1 MNRYQK
7 AIKYTK
13 PLKEIDEK
21 INRLNEMMTTSG
33 MYTVVDQDNGLEEEP
48 PEYNPPPL
56 GDLGPDNFSWP
67 DQGDG
72 SDADANP
79 VTTGLAVT
87 DTLGREVPLYDY
99 LPGITYSG
107 WDRQPDYSLYG
118 GKKPYAIVYDG
129 RALASTRLFYL
140 SDNGLN
146 LVMQIGA
153 YTTPGPYTDLQKEFS
168 DWYNNADK
176 SNLTTKT
183 IYIWGPL
190 QTLVGGWYGA
200 GQYYPAHLSNT
211 SDPKADRAL
220 YAYTMYVPGTGNRNY
235 ASDPGVRSRAPRVNR
250 VISRDD
256 IGDPNYYSG
265 PVSNILNI
273 IQGVVN
279 FGQGVIDFISGFG
292 SGGDNP
298 LPPPLPPPPPPP
310 PEDPPS
316 PPPPPEDTPPPP
328 PPPPEDENDD
338 RPLVPLGYDEN
349 GNPTG
354 YIRLSPSQ
362 MEQFKD
368 GGGDV
373 AIREGKSLN
382 EVMQDGYENRKNTVT
397 DFTSGIGDG
406 LGVLGQ
412 VQDTLNVN
420 KALGNIEP
428 PSSPGERSTIKE
440 GEKGSSTNPVQTNL
454 SDSSMNELQNAM
466 NNYDSTVDG
475 DLKSYLNRVTSSGDN
490 LGLKGTHNNIQD
502 VEVRGNDVVIKDTY
516 GFGPSEDIYNK
527 PVVKQVSDTAE
538 VIYDALGLDGKEA
551 SENVQ
556 TFFDQLGPVGAAAAA
571 VSSGGQSIQLPGKT
585 DPVVHFE
592 TVIPGGAQNLNNSK
606 SVKEETLFEKW
617 KKKDQ
622 KKSKPD
628 QLKLIY
634 NYFYYLPKTVKKMVI
649 MDLKVELEIMMLSP
663 DEKSFREKELR
674 NSLINKHH
682 EIYMDEKFPENV
694 EQTSRVKKI
703 LARNIELSDPK
714 TFKDPKQ
721 PMTYGKVFK
730 SGTAKKYAKRNA
742 VKKKANNLYT
752 KTLAHTDMKRVKEMH
767 EEKIKEEKIAQILR
781 EQQEIRAEL
790 AEIEAEESKYV
801 NWRKELAEGM
811 TTSGLG
817 MINLPAE
824 GDVDLESISSRVS
837 PSGSTD
843 GYSQSGS
850 TYTFGPQSGDVN
862 GSSLTMTI
870 DAKKYD
876 TLKFDFTAGTIDTLE
891 VTTTSGD
898 YILSATSGT
907 KTITLR
913 DSDKRSGLT
922 VAFYVQRGDG
932 KQSVGTNVIRNLA
945 FQRRTPLN
953 VLVPLDDP
961 EANSFIRG
969 GLGGDKERKAKL
981 KDMLE
986 AGNEY
991 LSKYTNITPSQT
1003 TPGDIELA
1011 QLSPQTEKN
1020 IDAMLLKGLERG
1032 DYGSGPQIQKQID
1045 SLKRNMR
1052 QGTPGGIPRV

>member
-13 PLKEIDEK
+13 PSTEIDEK
-21 INRLNEMMTTSG
+21 ISRLNEMMTTTG
-33 MYTVVDQDNGLEEEP
+33 MYTNIAQSDGVEVVA

-56 GDLGPDNFSWP
+56 GNLGPDNFQWP

-79 VTTGLAVT
+79 VTTGLVVT

-107 WDRQPDYSLYG
+107 WNRQPDYSLYPN
-118 GKKPYAIVYDG
+118 GKPPMAILYDG
-129 RALASTRLFYL
+129 RALASTRYFVLNE
-140 SDNGLN
+140 DGLN
-146 LVMQIGA
+146 FVIQKGA
-153 YTTPGPYTDLQKEFS
+153 YTTPGPYSDLQSEIS
-168 DWYNNADK
+168 EWIENGDK

-183 IYIWGPL
+183 VYIWGGL
-190 QTLVGGWYGA
+190 QVLL
-200 GQYYPAHLSNT
+200 GQYYGASQYYPSDRDT
-211 SDPKADRAL
+211 ESDPVAERGL
-220 YAYTMYVPGTGNRNY
+220 YAYTMYVPGTSNPNY
-235 ASDPGVRSRAPRVNR
+235 ASDPGVRAQPPKVTN

-256 IGDPNYYSG
+256 LGDPNYYPG
-265 PVSNILNI
+265 PVTNVSPEAINYLLSRI
-273 IQGVVN
+273 
-279 FGQGVIDFISGFG
+279 
-292 SGGDNP
+292 
-298 LPPPLPPPPPPP
+298 PPYVGRPPR
-310 PEDPPS
+310 
-316 PPPPPEDTPPPP
+316 
-328 PPPPEDENDD
+328 N
-338 RPLVPLGYDEN
+338 
-349 GNPTG
+349 
-354 YIRLSPSQ
+354 
-362 MEQFKD
+362 
-368 GGGDV
+368 
-373 AIREGKSLN
+373 
-382 EVMQDGYENRKNTVT
+382 
-397 DFTSGIGDG
+397 
-406 LGVLGQ
+406 
-412 VQDTLNVN
+412 
-420 KALGNIEP
+420 
-428 PSSPGERSTIKE
+428 SPGPGPRNVQGPSTPIKYYP
-440 GEKGSSTNPVQTNL
+440 G
-454 SDSSMNELQNAM
+454 M
-466 NNYDSTVDG
+466 
-475 DLKSYLNRVTSSGDN
+475 
-490 LGLKGTHNNIQD
+490 
-502 VEVRGNDVVIKDTY
+502 
-516 GFGPSEDIYNK
+516 GFGPAGPVQPGGFYANSYEPEGEVLSEDLTKNDFARLNK
-527 PVVKQVSDTAE
+527 
-538 VIYDALGLDGKEA
+538 Y
-551 SENVQ
+551 
-556 TFFDQLGPVGAAAAA
+556 
-571 VSSGGQSIQLPGKT
+571 
-585 DPVVHFE
+585 
-592 TVIPGGAQNLNNSK
+592 
-606 SVKEETLFEKW
+606 VKEHPE
-617 KKKDQ
+617 
-622 KKSKPD
+622 
-628 QLKLIY
+628 
-634 NYFYYLPKTVKKMVI
+634 
-649 MDLKVELEIMMLSP
+649 ELEYAFKRYPASDPRLSKLNWKMDDMMRASN
-663 DEKSFREKELR
+663 DYVDKQ
-674 NSLINKHH
+674 
-682 EIYMDEKFPENV
+682 FPENIDR
-694 EQTSRVKKI
+694 TSRVKKI

-752 KTLAHTDMKRVKEMH
+752 KTLAHTNMKRVKEMH

-850 TYTFGPQSGDVN
+850 TYTFGPQSGEVN